1 MKKKLITFT
10 ILAII
15 AVIFFYSWHHK
26 STSKIAPKFV
36 TVQLGD
42 ITEQAEAIGYIKP
55 RHSMIV
61 KSQINGT
68 IAEIYHDEGD
78 LVKKGEVLLK
88 VNPTPSPENYAE
100 VYQSVISSRAKEQ
113 TTANDL
119 RRYRN
124 ALKANIITSNNVD
137 YVAAQRSHSLA
148 KEELMLAEQKLS
160 LLDKGSAK
168 VGDKSIANIVV
179 SPINGFIITKMVDV
193 GDAVISLSS
202 AQASTALFAL
212 ADMNDI
218 MFRGSVDEMDA
229 AKIKT
234 GMPTNITIGSMPDT
248 PIVGTLSKIALQSDK
263 ENSSKNISSSTSTTN
278 SPFNVGFQVEITDL
292 KWPPGTVIRSGYSA
306 IAKIK
311 IQTAKNVLILPARL
325 IHYKDEKP
333 FVFMTPKDGEEKP
346 LEQPVK
352 IGMSDGMNVEIK
364 EGLKAGDQVLDIPEA
379 KDNE

>member
-1 MKKKLITFT
+1 MKKKLLITTAIAT
-10 ILAII
+10 IALLF
-15 AVIFFYSWHHK
+15 IFSWHHK
-26 STSKIAPKFV
+26 STNKVASKFV
-36 TVQLGD
+36 TVQQGD

-68 IAEIYHDEGD
+68 ISEIYHDEGD
-78 LVKKGEVLLK
+78 LVKKGEPLLK

-100 VYQSVISSRAKEQ
+100 VYQSVLSARAKEQ
-113 TTANDL
+113 TTASDL

-124 ALKANIITSNNVD
+124 ALQAHIITSNNVD
-137 YVAAQRSHSLA
+137 YVAAQRNHSLA
-148 KEELMLAEQKLS
+148 QEELMLAQQKLS
-160 LLDKGSAK
+160 LLDKGSAQ
-168 VGDKSIANIVV
+168 VGGKSIANIVL
-179 SPINGFIITKMVDV
+179 SPINGFIITKMVDI

-292 KWPPGTVIRSGYSA
+292 KWPTGTIIRSGYSA

-311 IQTAKNVLILPARL
+311 IRTAKNVLTLPARL

-333 FVFMTPKDGEEKP
+333 FVFVPARDIEEKP
-346 LEQPVK
+346 IEQPIKV
-352 IGMSDGMNVEIK
+352 GMSDGMNVEIK
-364 EGLKAGDQVLDIPEA
+364 TGLKAGDQVLDIPED
-379 KDNE
+379 KDQN